1 MAKKSKKGNIMNS
14 LTDVAALTVG
24 AAVAAKVANIKLP
37 VPNAVKPAL
46 PILLGLFLMKKGGFV
61 GGVGAGMIA
70 SGGVK
75 FIGAVAPNLGI
86 NQDME
91 DISED
96 ISEYVIEGAEDY
108 ALAGANE
115 NVSGYA
121 GSYALAG
128 MDEDSNP
135 DFAG

>member
-1 MAKKSKKGNIMNS
+1 MAKKSKKGMMSS

-24 AAVAAKVANIKLP
+24 AAVASKVVNINLP
-37 VPNAVKPAL
+37 VPAAAKPAL

-70 SGGVK
+70 TGGVK
-75 FIGAVAPNLGI
+75 LIGAVAPNLGI
-86 NQDME
+86 NATE
-91 DISED
+91 E

-108 ALAGANE
+108 AL
-115 NVSGYA
+115 SGGEA
-121 GSYALAG
+121 ISEVNSSYALAG
-128 MDEDSNP
+128 MDEEMNA